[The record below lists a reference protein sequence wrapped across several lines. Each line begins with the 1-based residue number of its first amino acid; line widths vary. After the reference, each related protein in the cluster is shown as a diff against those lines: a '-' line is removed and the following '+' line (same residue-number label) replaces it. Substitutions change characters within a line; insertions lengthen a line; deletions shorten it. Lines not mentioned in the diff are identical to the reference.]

1 MRLALP
7 NALQSLY
14 NHLMSKRALGVGLC
28 VVLSGCGSP
37 KEPAIP
43 PAPDMPPPQP
53 EVSMEQ
59 STTPPPT
66 PPTSAGRTFDDDI
79 AFLRRHGE
87 VLLLASPS
95 GGRVAVSAKY
105 QGRVM
110 TSTVGEG
117 GRSLGWVQRDF
128 IEAGKTGTQFD
139 NYGGED
145 RFWLGPEGGQFGFYF
160 PPGKPFDLSAWQ
172 TPAAFQEG
180 AWDIRDQSDSAVSFH
195 RSMTLV
201 NHSGTS
207 FDLDVDRRIS
217 TLAADEVARYLGL
230 TVPDGVRW
238 VAFESDNRITN
249 TGKKPWSE
257 KTGLPSIWIL
267 AMYPPT
273 DDTRVVI
280 PFRTDAAGPV
290 VNDAYFGK
298 VPADR
303 LVVHEKEGFLVFRCD
318 GRHRSKIGLGPERA
332 LSVLGSY
339 SPSAGLLTIV
349 QYDKPQGPA
358 RYVNSMWE
366 QQKEPFSGDVIN
378 SYNDGPTAPGKPAL
392 GGFYEIE
399 TSSPAAA
406 LRPGQ
411 SLAHKHRTFHFV
423 GDEKA
428 LSAVLDTVLHI
439 RLGDLR

>member
-1 MRLALP
+1 MEQATTLPAALP
-7 NALQSLY
+7 
-14 NHLMSKRALGVGLC
+14 
-28 VVLSGCGSP
+28 SP
-37 KEPAIP
+37 
-43 PAPDMPPPQP
+43 
-53 EVSMEQ
+53 
-59 STTPPPT
+59 
-66 PPTSAGRTFDDDI
+66 AGRTFDDDV
-79 AFLRRHGE
+79 AFLRQHGD

-95 GGRVAVSAKY
+95 GGRVAVSAQY

-145 RFWLGPEGGQFGFYF
+145 RFWLGPEGGQFGLYF
-160 PPGKPFDLSAWQ
+160 PPGKPFEISAWQ

-180 AWDIRDQSDSAVSFH
+180 VWDVRERSDSAVSFH
-195 RSMTLV
+195 RSMKLV
-201 NHSGTS
+201 NHSGTP
-207 FDLDVDRRIS
+207 FQLDVDRRIS
-217 TLAADEVARYLGL
+217 MLTADDVARYLGL

-249 TGKKPWSE
+249 TGTMPWSE
-257 KTGLPSIWIL
+257 KTGLLSIWIL

-273 DDTRVVI
+273 DETRVVI
-280 PFRTDAAGPV
+280 PFRTDETGPV

-318 GRHRSKIGLGPERA
+318 GRHRSKIGLGPDRA
-332 LSVLGSY
+332 LSLLGSY
-339 SPSAGLLTIV
+339 SPSTGLLTIV
-349 QYDKPQGPA
+349 HYDKPQGPA

-366 QQKEPFSGDVIN
+366 QQKDPFSGDVIN

-406 LRPGQ
+406 LHPGQ
-411 SLAHKHRTFHFV
+411 SLTHKHRTFHFV
-423 GDEKA
+423 GEEKA
-428 LSAVLDTVLHI
+428 LSAVLETVMHI
-439 RLGDLR
+439 RLGDLRERGLEAGAYEGDPRRIATGQ